1 MKTETAHSGRD
12 FADLGDDNAIA
23 ASIANASPAPALKAM
38 ESAPAG
44 ARPFTFVAV
53 GDLELKEPEF
63 LIDGLIETDT
73 LGLVFGDPGCG
84 KTFVAV
90 DLAMCVATGED
101 FHGHPVKQGPVFYI
115 AGEGHSGLARR
126 FAAWAGHHDI
136 ELTDL
141 PLFKSATAAQ
151 FLDAGSAAAVVEAV
165 DALVISHGPPV
176 LIEVDTLARNYGPGD
191 ENSTEDMGLFIAAMD
206 ELRSRWP
213 GAVILIVHHS
223 GHADKTRARGA
234 MALKGALDFEYRV
247 SKDGDRIHLANTKM
261 KDAEPPANLHFTL
274 RTLEL
279 GEGFSSAVL
288 IPADTDDSEDAPA
301 KLGKNAKLAR
311 DAYIA
316 AAAAHGVFGD
326 DGLQGVSDKHWRS
339 AFYEAV
345 PTMKPGS
352 QATAFKRS
360 LVDLQETGLIVA
372 HGSLYLALDP
382 ADLMAINL
390 NRGKADKTDT
400 TRQI

>member
-1 MKTETAHSGRD
+1 MKTETDHSGRD

-23 ASIANASPAPALKAM
+23 ASIANATPEPVSEAM
-38 ESAPAG
+38 ESAPSCTRA
-44 ARPFTFVAV
+44 FTFVAV

-73 LGLVFGDPGCG
+73 LGLVFGDPACG

-115 AGEGHSGLARR
+115 AGEGHSGLTRR
-126 FAAWAGHHDI
+126 FAAWAKHHDI
-136 ELTDL
+136 ELADV

-151 FLDAGSAAAVVEAV
+151 FLDAKSAATVVEAV
-165 DALVISHGPPV
+165 NALAISYGPPA

-206 ELRSRWP
+206 ELRARWP

-223 GHADKTRARGA
+223 GHADKTRARGS

-247 SKDGDRIHLANTKM
+247 WKNSDRIHFANTKM
-261 KDAEPPANLHFTL
+261 KDAEAPANLHFIL
-274 RTLEL
+274 RNLEF

-288 IPADTDDSEDAPA
+288 IPADADDSEDAPA

-326 DGLQGVSDKHWRS
+326 DGLQGVSDKPWRS
-339 AFYEAV
+339 RFYEAA
-345 PTMKPGS
+345 PDLKPGS
-352 QATAFKRS
+352 RATAFKRS
-360 LVDLQETGLIVA
+360 LVELQETGLIA
-372 HGSLYLALDP
+372 QHGSLYLALDP
-382 ADLMAINL
+382 ADLMTINL
-390 NRGKADKTDT
+390 DRGKADKTDT
-400 TRQI
+400 T